1 MAAFPPPPFVAAPPR
16 VLLTGIGLVTPLG
29 VSAGRSAAGVW
40 HALASGA
47 CGVRELPAARL
58 SPDPEEAASLLNSLT
73 SKVAATVCPVA
84 AELERCGG
92 GGRLAP
98 FAAYALRAAELAL
111 EDAGW
116 APVRGGAMEARTGVA
131 VGCGMGDVA
140 ALAGAGAAVAKGTT
154 RRLSPHLVPR
164 VLANMAAGHVAMA
177 HGLTG
182 PLAAA
187 CASGAAAVAEGA
199 AMVRGGAA
207 DAVLCGGTEAC
218 VDPVSLGGFARAR
231 ALSSAFNGD
240 PASASR
246 PFDAAR
252 DGFVLGEGAAVV
264 LLESEARA
272 RERGAA
278 AYCEV
283 RSSGAAADAHHV
295 TAPPPDGRGARDA
308 MRAALLAGGLEPSDV
323 AYVNA
328 HATSTPTGDDVEARA
343 LAAVFGDAFL
353 SGALAVSST
362 KGATGHLLGAA
373 GAFEAAAAALALSH
387 ATAPPTLN
395 LHEPSLQGL
404 PEGAA
409 PNLVPLEAQRLASPR
424 AVMSNSFGFGGVNV
438 SLLLTQP
445 PQ

>member
-182 PLAAA
+182 PLAAPAVA
-187 CASGAAAVAEGA
+187 CAGGAAA
-199 AMVRGGAA
+199 GGAA
-207 DAVLCGGTEAC
+207 
-218 VDPVSLGGFARAR
+218 
-231 ALSSAFNGD
+231 
-240 PASASR
+240 ASAAKHTRHPTPSRGRGGRRPAARSR
-246 PFDAAR
+246 P
-252 DGFVLGEGAAVV
+252 G
-264 LLESEARA
+264 LESSRA
-272 RERGAA
+272 PWIGMTTTSRW
-278 AYCEV
+278 
-283 RSSGAAADAHHV
+283 SSRRRR
-295 TAPPPDGRGARDA
+295 PP
-308 MRAALLAGGLEPSDV
+308 
-323 AYVNA
+323 
-328 HATSTPTGDDVEARA
+328 
-343 LAAVFGDAFL
+343 
-353 SGALAVSST
+353 
-362 KGATGHLLGAA
+362 
-373 GAFEAAAAALALSH
+373 
-387 ATAPPTLN
+387 
-395 LHEPSLQGL
+395 
-404 PEGAA
+404 
-409 PNLVPLEAQRLASPR
+409 SP
-424 AVMSNSFGFGGVNV
+424 
-438 SLLLTQP
+438 
-445 PQ
+445 